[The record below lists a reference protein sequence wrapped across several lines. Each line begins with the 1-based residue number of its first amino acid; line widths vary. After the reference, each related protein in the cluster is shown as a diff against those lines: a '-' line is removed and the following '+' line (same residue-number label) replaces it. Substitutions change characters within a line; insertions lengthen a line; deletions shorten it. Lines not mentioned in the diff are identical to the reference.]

1 MSTILDYA
9 AALNQVSNHY
19 GELYLN
25 SATLIRLIRTTSYL
39 IVRRVNCPFKMYLE
53 KSSEIALDKVK
64 CHGSLSKSK
73 YANMQ
78 L

>member
-1 MSTILDYA
+1 MAGWDRVKQPRMVRRGPTVAGDHA
-9 AALNQVSNHY
+9 
-19 GELYLN
+19 
-25 SATLIRLIRTTSYL
+25 RRDTTSYL
-39 IVRRVNCPFKMYLE
+39 IVRRVNCLFKMYLE

-73 YANMQ
+73 CTIHSSHTVND